1 MDKGSKQR
9 IYIVTLNNGE
19 FTVETYKK
27 DQIQTVQ
34 NPDTDSHWDSLL
46 LSMDY

>member
-1 MDKGSKQR
+1 MDKGSQQR

-19 FTVETYKK
+19 FVVEIYEKC
-27 DQIQTVQ
+27 QIQKIQ
-34 NPDTDSHWDSLL
+34 SPDTDSHWDSLL